1 MGEIYQSV
9 ILESMR
15 GKRKRVNALI
25 DTGSN
30 INAISLKTA
39 LTLMSKSDIL
49 SSKQKLIKATNI
61 MSDKYPI
68 VFLRVIVYNESRIFP
83 FAVIKGGFGTEALLG
98 VRFLQQ
104 TDKTIDFKNDKLRF
118 RKLSNRKGLWV

>member
-9 ILESMR
+9 VLESMR
-15 GKRKRVNALI
+15 GKKKRVTALI

-49 SSKQKLIKATNI
+49 SSKQKLVKATNK
-61 MSDKYPI
+61 MSGKYPI
-68 VFLRVIVYNESRIFP
+68 VFLKVVVYNESRIFP
-83 FAVIKGGFGTEALLG
+83 FSVIKGGFDEEALLG